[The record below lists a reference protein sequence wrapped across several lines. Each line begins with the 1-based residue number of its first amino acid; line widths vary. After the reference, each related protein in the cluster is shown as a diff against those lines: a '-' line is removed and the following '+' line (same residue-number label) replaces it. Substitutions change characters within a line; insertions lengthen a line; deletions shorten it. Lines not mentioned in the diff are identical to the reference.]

1 MEEKSLVVKNN
12 KPFAAG
18 YYNFYKLFLL
28 FLIGSLIGDFYEIA
42 LHFFK
47 HGEFVTRSALIY
59 GPFNPIYGIG
69 FIIFVLILS
78 KVKKWYNLF
87 ILGSV
92 IGGTFEYLCSFI
104 QEKVFGSL
112 SWDYKDLFLN
122 INGRTTVIIAMCW
135 GIMALISVKFIA
147 PFFSNMIEKLPVE
160 FGKPMTIFLVIF
172 MALNIIISCLAV
184 HRDYERHKEIAPKNH
199 IDVFLDKY
207 YPRETIEKV
216 YNNAVYV
223 SKENT
228 DDNISIGK
236 LKLL

>member
-1 MEEKSLVVKNN
+1 MEEKSLVVVN
-12 KPFAAG
+12 KKFAQG
-18 YYNFYKLFLL
+18 YYNFYKIFLL

-42 LHFFK
+42 LHFLK
-47 HGEFVTRSALIY
+47 HGEFITRSALIY

-69 FIIFVLILS
+69 FVMFVLILG
-78 KVKKWYNLF
+78 KIKKWYNIFL
-87 ILGSV
+87 IGSV

-104 QEKVFGSL
+104 QEKLFGSL

-135 GIMALISVKFIA
+135 GLMALISVKLIA
-147 PFFSNMIEKLPVE
+147 PFFSSMIERLPIG
-160 FGKPMTIFLVIF
+160 FGKPMTIFLAVF
-172 MALNIIISCLAV
+172 MTFNIVISCLAV
-184 HRDYERHKEIAPKNH
+184 YRDYERHKEIAPKNH
-199 IDVFLDKY
+199 LDVFLDKY

-223 SKENT
+223 SKNDTVVEN
-228 DDNISIGK
+228 NA